1 MCTKPGYILCY
12 DWKIYAQLKIPNSDN
27 TKYNIHKCNKPM
39 FELLIVL
46 TVSLLV
52 VFKVETNNTPTCS
65 VFINS
70 CSLTAA
76 PLASS
81 SKDYIIAKLCK

>member
-1 MCTKPGYILCY
+1 MHMYVATCLWASDIIKHIHSIYVPILG
-12 DWKIYAQLKIPNSDN
+12 
-27 TKYNIHKCNKPM
+27 
-39 FELLIVL
+39 LLIIL

-52 VFKVETNNTPTCS
+52 VFKVETSNTPTCS

-81 SKDYIIAKLCK
+81 SKDYICNSQEILMIR